1 MRPSRCFFGL
11 LLCLFVYCG
20 IVWGQIST
28 GTISGTV
35 TDASGA
41 ALPGATVV
49 VMNQDTAIARTVQTD
64 ADGRYSVPSLKPG
77 NYSVTANAKGFKTQI
92 RNGIVLTVA
101 REETVDLALSVGSVN
116 QKLIVTAAAP
126 LVDTTTAS
134 QSSLVDA
141 NTIRA
146 LPLNGRSW
154 DQLALSRPDV
164 IATTQGPVVGNQFN
178 YGTGKRFSVGGQ
190 RPDTNLYLL
199 DGQDVN
205 DQANGTPGGAG
216 GTNLGVDTI
225 LEYSIFTSDYDAD
238 YGHSM
243 GSVTTAVTRSGTND
257 FHGTAFEYIRN
268 HVLDARNYFDPTTSG
283 PPPFIR
289 NQFGGVL
296 GGPIKKNKIFFF
308 GGYEG
313 LRQGLGTT
321 LFATVPT
328 AQARQGLLP
337 TGNVTVNPVVVPYLS
352 LYPIPNGRDFGDGT
366 AQFVSSPTVATNED
380 NFMGRVD
387 DQLDPNNSIF
397 ARYEFDRDYVNAP
410 QSIPTETA
418 LNSDRRQYATV
429 QWNHIFGAKALNSFR
444 FAFNRDAAL
453 TESAYSSAVPTDL
466 SFIPGQPI
474 GSFQLGV
481 VGTAGSRAITP
492 FGPTNGNGPQKW
504 FYNDF
509 QWSDD
514 FSYQLGEH
522 SIKWGEDVE
531 RYRYNQYN
539 NGDLWGL
546 YTFPTFTAFLEGKP
560 SALQASS
567 PLGQPFVSEFRQTLY
582 AFYVMD
588 DYRLNSRLTLNLGIR
603 WEATTDPYSAD
614 GNTEELPS
622 LASPITVPA
631 RSFFNASKN
640 NFEPRI
646 GLAWQLDSSGK
657 TVLRSAFGIYQNQIL
672 PWFYQVQ
679 GKNPPFAG
687 LLNLTNPTFPNGAT
701 GLIPE
706 SSLQLLQMAPYQK
719 TPTDYQYNLSLQ
731 REISKSTM
739 VQLAYAGNRAAHLET
754 EIEGDTA
761 TPIICSTS
769 LDNCPAGIANGQPY
783 YPPNDPRRNPAWAGI
798 RYYQSNG
805 NSEYDSGTVSLRHQS
820 GNGFVGEIHYT
831 FSKALDD
838 SSGISPAESQ
848 RSPQSVM
855 YPGDFRR
862 DWGLSDFDAKH
873 LLGGSITYPLPF
885 HVGSHALGLALNGW
899 RLDSIATF
907 SSGQP
912 LTPLLATSVSRDL
925 DTAGANERPNLNP
938 GYNNNPT
945 HGVSAG
951 CPGFA
956 AGTPVGNAL
965 NWFDPCAFSLPIA
978 GTFGD
983 LGRNTIIGPKL
994 AAVDFAIEKDFKVTE
1009 RISTTFRAEAFNI
1022 LNHANFGLPNTT
1034 ALAASG
1040 AANPAAG
1047 SITYTETSSRQLQ
1060 FALRVNF

>member
-1 MRPSRCFFGL
+1 MRLYGRLLGP
-11 LLCLFVYCG
+11 LLCLCVCCG
-20 IVWGQIST
+20 TAGGQVST

-35 TDASGA
+35 TDASSA
-41 ALPGATVV
+41 AVPGATVV
-49 VMNQDTAIARTVQTD
+49 VTNQDTAIARTVQAD
-64 ADGRYSVPSLKPG
+64 ADGHYSVPSLNPG
-77 NYSVTANAKGFKTQI
+77 NYRVTATHEGFKTQI
-92 RNGIVLTVA
+92 RDGIVLTVA
-101 REETVDLALSVGSVN
+101 REEVVDLALAVGSVD
-116 QKLIVTAAAP
+116 QSVVVTGGAP
-126 LVDTTTAS
+126 LVETTTAS
-134 QSSLVDA
+134 LASLVDDE
-141 NTIRA
+141 TIRA

-154 DQLALSRPDV
+154 DQLGLSRPGV
-164 IATTQGPVVGNQFN
+164 IATNQGPVTGNQFN

-190 RPDTNLYLL
+190 RPDANLYLL
-199 DGQDVN
+199 DGADVN

-225 LEYSIFTSDYDAD
+225 LEFQIFTNSYEAE

-268 HVLDARNYFDPTTSG
+268 HVLDAKNYFDAGSS

-296 GGPIKKNKIFFF
+296 GGPIKKDKTFFF

-328 AQARQGLLP
+328 ALARQGTLP
-337 TGNVTVNPVVVPYLS
+337 SGNVTVNPVVVPYLN
-352 LYPIPNGRDFGDGT
+352 LYPLPNGRNFGDGT
-366 AQFVSSPTVATNED
+366 AQFVSAPTIVTNED
-380 NFMGRVD
+380 NFMVRVD
-387 DQLDPNNSIF
+387 HQLDANNSIF
-397 ARYEFDRDYVNAP
+397 GRYSFDRDYVNAP

-418 LNSDRRQYATV
+418 LNSDRRQYATI
-429 QWNHIFGAKALNSFR
+429 QWNTVLGAKALNNFR

-453 TESAYSSAVPTDL
+453 TAFSYSSAVPTDL
-466 SFIPGQPI
+466 SFVPDQPVGAI
-474 GSFQLGV
+474 QLGV
-481 VGTAGSRAITP
+481 IGTAGSRAITP
-492 FGPTNGNGPQKW
+492 FGPTNGNGPQTW
-504 FYNDF
+504 YYNVF

-514 FSYQLGEH
+514 VSYNVGKH
-522 SIKWGEDVE
+522 SIKWGGDIE
-531 RYRYNQYN
+531 RFRYNQNN
-539 NGDLWGL
+539 NGDLWGV
-546 YTFPTFTAFLEGKP
+546 YTFPTFTAFLQGVP

-567 PLGQPFVSEFRQTLY
+567 PLGQPFLSEFRQTLL
-582 AFYVMD
+582 ALYVQD
-588 DYRLNSRLTLNLGIR
+588 DYKLTSRFTLNLGIR

-631 RSFFNASKN
+631 RSFFNALKN

-657 TVLRSAFGIYQNQIL
+657 TVLRSAFGVYQNQIL

-687 LLNLTNPTFPNGAT
+687 LLTLTNPSFPNGAT
-701 GLIPE
+701 GLIPAA
-706 SSLQLLQMAPYQK
+706 SLQLLQMAPYQK
-719 TPTDYQYNLSLQ
+719 TPTNYQYNLSLQ
-731 REISKSTM
+731 REIFKNTM
-739 VQLAYAGNRAAHLET
+739 VQVDYAGNRAEHLET

-769 LDNCPAGIANGQPY
+769 LDNCPTGIANGQPY

-805 NSEYDSGTVSLRHQS
+805 NSEYDSGTVTLRHQS
-820 GNGFVGEIHYT
+820 SNGFVGEIHYT
-831 FSKALDD
+831 YSKALDD
-838 SSGISPAESQ
+838 SSGISPAESE
-848 RSPQSVM
+848 RSPQSIM
-855 YPGDFRR
+855 YPGDFSR

-885 HVGSHALGLALNGW
+885 RVGWHALGALVNGW

-912 LTPLLATSVSRDL
+912 FTPLLATSRSRDL
-925 DTAGANERPNLNP
+925 STAGSSERPNLNP
-938 GYNNNPT
+938 GYSDNPN

-983 LGRNTIIGPKL
+983 LRRNTIIGPKL
-994 AAVDFAIEKDFKVTE
+994 ADVDFAVEKNFKITE
-1009 RISTTFRAEAFNI
+1009 RFNTTFRAEAFNI
-1022 LNHANFGLPNTT
+1022 LNHANLGLPDTT